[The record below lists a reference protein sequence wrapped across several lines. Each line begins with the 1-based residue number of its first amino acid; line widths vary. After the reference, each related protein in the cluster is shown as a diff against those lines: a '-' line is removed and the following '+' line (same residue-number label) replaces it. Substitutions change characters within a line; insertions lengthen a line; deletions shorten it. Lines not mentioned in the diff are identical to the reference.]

1 MSRRLV
7 SQCPTLSRQSRCQT
21 VGAGACYTVGAGA
34 SARRKSGQRGRRRDP
49 CGDRRSVRR
58 SRSRRRD
65 SPARTSQLEGGRL
78 GWRLRLPLMFE
89 RIPNGSFG
97 CAELGPHRA
106 VRSSRDSA
114 ISRSR
119 TAVSAR
125 PVLARPGGCAHHQPS
140 DVRAS
145 EIRAVGRL
153 GMTHPPA
160 GRVRL
165 VAVAA
170 IVWSLSFA
178 VIHVAWALGSR
189 VALGGRRV
197 SGVLLAIDIVAIP
210 FCLLWVAWRLRD
222 ADHAAPRRAWSGG
235 WRGRPV

>member
-1 MSRRLV
+1 
-7 SQCPTLSRQSRCQT
+7 
-21 VGAGACYTVGAGA
+21 
-34 SARRKSGQRGRRRDP
+34 
-49 CGDRRSVRR
+49 
-58 SRSRRRD
+58 
-65 SPARTSQLEGGRL
+65 
-78 GWRLRLPLMFE
+78 MFE

-97 CAELGPHRA
+97 CAELGPASGRA
-106 VRSSRDSA
+106 LVARQRDKQIPDSWLGA
-114 ISRSR
+114 
-119 TAVSAR
+119 

-140 DVRAS
+140 GVRAS
-145 EIRAVGRL
+145 EIRAVGWL

-210 FCLLWVAWRLRD
+210 FCLLAGWVAWRLRD
-222 ADHAAPRRAWSGG
+222 EDHAAPRRAAPRLVGRLAWAACLILGL
-235 WRGRPV
+235 RGLGTIQALVAPPQDARRRSPA